1 MLVINRNMRDGYLA
15 GVLAMKIIIALIE
28 NLSQRLDDALPYLLN
43 MCIQELLSLKPKVAK
58 NFQSMAL

>member
-1 MLVINRNMRDGYLA
+1 MRDGYLA
-15 GVLAMKIIIALIE
+15 GILAMKITIALIE

-58 NFQSMAL
+58 NF